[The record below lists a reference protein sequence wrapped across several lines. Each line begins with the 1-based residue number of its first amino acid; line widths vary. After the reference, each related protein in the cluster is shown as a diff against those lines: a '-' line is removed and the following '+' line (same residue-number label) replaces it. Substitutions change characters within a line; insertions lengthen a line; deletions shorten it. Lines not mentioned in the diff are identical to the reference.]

1 MVVNNKPAEIPPV
14 FLCGRY
20 AREYSRQPLVMGIVN
35 VTPDSFSDGGAF
47 FQPSL
52 DTQQAIAY
60 ALKLIGE
67 GADILDIGGES
78 TRPGSL
84 PVSPQQEMD
93 RVLPV
98 IEGLLGAGVPL
109 SIDTRRPEVMEAAIA
124 LGVDIINDING
135 FRDPRAFRLAT
146 SSRCG
151 LCVMHMLGEPQTMQ
165 VNPTYANVVDEVWGF
180 LKTQRDALI
189 ARGVDSGRI
198 VLDPGF
204 GFGKTLQ
211 HNLEL
216 LRSVGARSLKYP
228 VLVGVSRKRMIGELM
243 EHPSGSR
250 STHASSRGS
259 QGVASAPTERV
270 VASVAAALWAAHQ
283 GARIL
288 RVHDVRATIEALRV
302 WAALEC

>member
-1 MVVNNKPAEIPPV
+1 VVVNNKPAEIPPV

-20 AREYSRQPLVMGIVN
+20 TREYSRQPLIMGIVN

-47 FQPSL
+47 FRPSL
-52 DTQQAIAY
+52 DPQQAIAY
-60 ALKLIGE
+60 ALQLIGE

-78 TRPGSL
+78 TRPGSM
-84 PVSPQQEMD
+84 PISPQQEMD

-98 IEGLLGAGVPL
+98 IEGLLEAGVPL

-146 SSRCG
+146 NSRCG

-165 VNPTYANVVDEVWGF
+165 VNPTYEDVVAEVWGF
-180 LKTQRDALI
+180 LQTQRDGLI
-189 ARGVDSGRI
+189 AQGVDPGRI

-204 GFGKTLQ
+204 GFGKTLH

-216 LRSVGARSLKYP
+216 LRSIGA
-228 VLVGVSRKRMIGELM
+228 I
-243 EHPSGSR
+243 
-250 STHASSRGS
+250 
-259 QGVASAPTERV
+259 SAR
-270 VASVAAALWAAHQ
+270 
-283 GARIL
+283 
-288 RVHDVRATIEALRV
+288 
-302 WAALEC
+302 